1 MCAVTDKDH
10 EKICCCLEQEKTY
23 CFHER
28 RPSVLLSNRSAA
40 LSVSYTSC
48 RQADESKEK
57 EAKEAEAKR
66 IAEFEVQLIHFQL
79 RVREK

>member
-1 MCAVTDKDH
+1 MGIKR
-10 EKICCCLEQEKTY
+10 KTK
-23 CFHER
+23 
-28 RPSVLLSNRSAA
+28 
-40 LSVSYTSC
+40 SC

-79 RVREK
+79 RVRGK